1 MESILEKKLC
11 TGCTVCLNI
20 CPKKAISFKEDN
32 DGFKY
37 PVIDKDKCIDCGL
50 CNKKCP
56 VLNTK
61 HNDFINDCYVGFNKD
76 DNEKLKSSSGAIFS
90 LLADYILDKNGI
102 VIGAA
107 FDKDNKLKHVAVE
120 SKKDLDKLKGSKYL
134 QSDLDNIF
142 TYIKE
147 NVKDRKILFVG
158 TPCQVAGVK
167 AIVNNKNLLCV
178 DLICHGVPSPKL
190 FEKYI
195 KELEKNNS
203 DKLLNYN
210 FRDKSTGWDTYSNTV
225 IFKNKK
231 VSELSKDNK
240 YMQLFLSDIALR
252 ESCYNCNF
260 KVGNK
265 YSDIT
270 LGDFWGIQNYYP
282 EMYNKKGVS
291 AIIINTEL
299 GKEVFNSIKNNI
311 EYKSC
316 KLDEIIAGNSSL
328 KVSSNEPNNRDIFFK
343 ELDDKSINYLCNKYK
358 KKTNIIRRILGKVKR
373 IIKKVFKKITK
384 AH

>member
-1 MESILEKKLC
+1 MENIIDKKLC
-11 TGCTVCLNI
+11 TGCTSCLSV
-20 CPKKAISFKEDN
+20 CPKKAISFKEDS

-50 CNKKCP
+50 CKKKCP

-61 HNDFINDCYVGFNKD
+61 DNESINDCYVGFNYD

-90 LLADYILDKNGI
+90 LLADYVLDNNGI

-107 FDKDNKLKHVAVE
+107 FDKENKLKHVAVE

-134 QSDLDNIF
+134 QSDLNNIF
-142 TYIKE
+142 VYIKE
-147 NVKDRKILFVG
+147 NIKDRKLLFVG

-167 AIVNNKNLLCV
+167 AIINNKNLLCV

-190 FEKYI
+190 FDKYI
-195 KELEKNNS
+195 KELESKNNDS
-203 DKLLNYN
+203 LLNYN
-210 FRDKSTGWDTYSNTV
+210 FRDKSTGWDTYSNTAS
-225 IFKNKK
+225 FKNNN
-231 VSELSKDNK
+231 VSELSKNNK
-240 YMQLFLSDIALR
+240 YMNLFLSDVALR

-270 LGDFWGIQNYYP
+270 LGDFWGVQNYYP

-299 GKEVFNSIKNNI
+299 GKEVFNIIKNNI

-316 KLDEIIAGNSSL
+316 KLDEIIVGNPSL
-328 KVSSNEPNNRDIFFK
+328 KDSGKIPKNRAQFFL
-343 ELDDKSINYLCNKYK
+343 ELDNKSIDYLCNKYK
-358 KKTNIIRRILGKVKR
+358 KKSSLIRRVLGKVKR
-373 IIKKVFKKITK
+373 IIKKLIKK
-384 AH
+384 

>member
-1 MESILEKKLC
+1 MIELIQKNRC
-11 TGCTVCLNI
+11 TGCTACLSI
-20 CPKKAISFKEDN
+20 CPKKAISFKEDS

-50 CNKKCP
+50 CKKKCP

-61 HNDFINDCYVGFNKD
+61 DNDSINDCYVGFNND
-76 DNEKLKSSSGAIFS
+76 DSEKLKSSSGAIFS
-90 LLADYILDKNGI
+90 LLADYILDNNGI

-107 FDKDNKLKHVAVE
+107 FDKENKLKHVAVE

-134 QSDLDNIF
+134 QSNLNNIF

-167 AIVNNKNLLCV
+167 AIINNKNLLCV

-190 FEKYI
+190 FDKYI
-195 KELEKNNS
+195 KELESKNNDS
-203 DKLLNYN
+203 LLNYN
-210 FRDKSTGWDTYSNTV
+210 FRDKSTGWDTYSNTAN
-225 IFKNKK
+225 FKN
-231 VSELSKDNK
+231 SNITELSKDNK
-240 YMQLFLSDIALR
+240 YMKLFLSDVALR

-270 LGDFWGIQNYYP
+270 LGDFWGVQNYYP

-316 KLDEIIAGNSSL
+316 KLDEIIAGNPSL
-328 KVSSNEPNNRDIFFK
+328 KVSGKIPKNREQFFL
-343 ELDDKSINYLCNKYK
+343 ELDSKSIDYLCSKYK
-358 KKTNIIRRILGKVKR
+358 KKSSLIRRVLSKVKR
-373 IIKKVFKKITK
+373 IIKKLIKK
-384 AH
+384 

>member
-1 MESILEKKLC
+1 MEKIIEKILC
-11 TGCTVCLNI
+11 TGCTACLSI
-20 CPKKAISFKEDN
+20 CPKKAISFIEDS

-50 CNKKCP
+50 CKKKCP

-61 HNDFINDCYVGFNKD
+61 DNDSINDCYVGFNKD
-76 DNEKLKSSSGAIFS
+76 DSEKVKSSSGAIFS
-90 LLADYILDKNGI
+90 LLADYILDNNGI

-107 FDKDNKLKHVAVE
+107 FDKENKLKHVAVE
-120 SKKDLDKLKGSKYL
+120 SKRDLDKLKGSKYL
-134 QSDLDNIF
+134 QSDLNNIF

-147 NVKDRKILFVG
+147 KVKDRKILFVG

-167 AIVNNKNLLCV
+167 AVVNNKNLLCV

-190 FEKYI
+190 FDKYI
-195 KELEKNNS
+195 KELECKNNDS
-203 DKLLNYN
+203 LLNYN
-210 FRDKSTGWDTYSNTV
+210 FRDKSTGWDTYSNTAS
-225 IFKNKK
+225 FKNNNIT
-231 VSELSKDNK
+231 ELSKDNK
-240 YMQLFLSDIALR
+240 YMKLFLSDIALR

-270 LGDFWGIQNYYP
+270 LGDFWGVQNYYP

-316 KLDEIIAGNSSL
+316 KLDEIIVGNPSL
-328 KVSSNEPNNRDIFFK
+328 KVSCKIPKNREQFFS
-343 ELDDKSINYLCNKYK
+343 ELDSKSIDYLCSKYK
-358 KKTNIIRRILGKVKR
+358 KKSSLIRRILSKVKT
-373 IIKKVFKKITK
+373 IIKN
-384 AH
+384 